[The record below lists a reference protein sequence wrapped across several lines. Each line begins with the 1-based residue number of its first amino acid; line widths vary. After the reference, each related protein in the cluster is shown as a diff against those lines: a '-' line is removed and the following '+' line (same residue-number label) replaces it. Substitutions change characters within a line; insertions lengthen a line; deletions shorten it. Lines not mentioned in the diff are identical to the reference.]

1 MNDQT
6 LLNYY
11 LSLREREAYKWNLSP
26 KSLYLELETRDFF
39 SRHYH
44 PSSPVKACNVGI
56 GVGEWDDFLGYYLEG
71 IGHLTSVDMDPE
83 ICRIFQLRQRM
94 EGHSNPSRVVC
105 EDFLAYKQPNA
116 FDLLTIIGSTLNQ
129 MGKTQQALTK
139 AHETAFAIQWS
150 NRNIY
155 KPTVGIL

>member
-56 GVGEWDDFLGYYLEG
+56 GVGEWDDFLGPE
-71 IGHLTSVDMDPE
+71 SV
-83 ICRIFQLRQRM
+83 IVR
-94 EGHSNPSRVVC
+94 G
-105 EDFLAYKQPNA
+105 
-116 FDLLTIIGSTLNQ
+116 
-129 MGKTQQALTK
+129 
-139 AHETAFAIQWS
+139 
-150 NRNIY
+150 
-155 KPTVGIL
+155 

>member
-1 MNDQT
+1 MKKQ
-6 LLNYY
+6 YY
-11 LSLREREAYKWNLSP
+11 P
-26 KSLYLELETRDFF
+26 
-39 SRHYH
+39 
-44 PSSPVKACNVGI
+44 
-56 GVGEWDDFLGYYLEG
+56 
-71 IGHLTSVDMDPE
+71 LTSVDMDPE